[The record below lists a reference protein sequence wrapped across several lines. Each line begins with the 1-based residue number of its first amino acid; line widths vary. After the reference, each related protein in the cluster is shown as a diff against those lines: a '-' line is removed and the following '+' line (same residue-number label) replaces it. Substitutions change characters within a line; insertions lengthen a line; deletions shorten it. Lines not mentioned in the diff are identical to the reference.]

1 MATLAVNPQ
10 GCMNRSPAF
19 SFYPD
24 KWQSHTRRLSDS
36 AYRVYHE
43 LLCWMW
49 QHSADHCSVQAS
61 PEAVACAVAMPLD
74 SVRIA
79 LAEIQNPFSPL
90 LKCEDEQWVS
100 NGLRKEALKQ
110 GERRV
115 KAKTSADARWKGA
128 NGMRSHKNGDA
139 NAQTE
144 QCFPSPSPILFPS
157 PKEVEPSA
165 PFNCGTCAAVF
176 EDAGRMP
183 EEPQQE
189 KKVPS
194 FTTQFIEA
202 WCESFLSVR
211 GEKYLVCKGKDHAA
225 AKRLSSMGMP
235 IADLI
240 ALARR
245 AWASSGPKFWRCEK
259 AITISFFVGSFNE
272 IRSELSA
279 KPTTPNA
286 TYSKNPARPHRNDSI
301 IGAGT
306 GPSTS
311 DLIKRNN
318 ERAAA
323 ERAAQAAER
332 LSAAAGPVASQVA
345 PVAEHPSAGFDSV

>member
-1 MATLAVNPQ
+1 MATLAVNPK

-49 QHSADHCSVQAS
+49 QHAEDHCSVQAS

-90 LKCEDEQWVS
+90 LKCEDEKWVS

-115 KAKTSADARWKGA
+115 KAKTSAEARWKGA
-128 NGMRSHKNGDA
+128 NGMRTHKNSDA

-144 QCFPSPSPILFPS
+144 QCFPSPSPSPILFPS
-157 PKEVEPSA
+157 PSPKEKEEEPSA
-165 PFNCGTCAAVF
+165 SFDCQTCSSVF
-176 EDAGRMP
+176 GDIEQMQV
-183 EEPQQE
+183 EPQQE
-189 KKVPS
+189 KKAPS
-194 FTTQFIEA
+194 FHTQFIAA
-202 WCESFLSVR
+202 WSKAYLSVR
-211 GEKYLVCKGKDHAA
+211 GEKYLMSAGKDGSAV
-225 AKRLSSMGMP
+225 KRISSMGMSV
-235 IADLI
+235 ADLI

-245 AWASSGPKFWRCEK
+245 AWTSSGPKFWHCEK
-259 AITISFFVGSFNE
+259 AITISYFVSSFNE

-279 KPTTPNA
+279 KPSNA
-286 TYSKNPARPHRNDSI
+286 SPKTSSPSHDLVARDFIP
-301 IGAGT
+301 
-306 GPSTS
+306 
-311 DLIKRNN
+311 
-318 ERAAA
+318 
-323 ERAAQAAER
+323 
-332 LSAAAGPVASQVA
+332 
-345 PVAEHPSAGFDSV
+345 